1 MKVLSMSGYTENVIA
16 HHGVLDVGVEF
27 IQKPF
32 RLQTLAARV
41 RETLDDGEH
50 GLQRPPPSVPALVP

>member
-16 HHGVLDVGVEF
+16 HHEVLDAGVEF

-32 RLQTLAARV
+32 RVQTLAARV
-41 RETLDDGEH
+41 RETLDEGEH
-50 GLQRPPPSVPALVP
+50 GLQ